1 MPHGFQPGD
10 QEGHL
15 LPRVAAIGAVTVGL
29 IAVAGWYGHA
39 TLFSAVMPSTVMSM
53 KFNPAVCF
61 ILCGAALFLVTVGRV
76 RVAAAL
82 GLVVAIFMG
91 LTAVEHLC
99 QYDFHLDGILFD
111 SYARQADPFP
121 NRASPLTA
129 GCFVLIGLALSLTG
143 ICLHQKTRLT
153 AIGMIGCSVGLI
165 GAVAIFG
172 YAFGIQNATG
182 WGAYTRMSLYTAA
195 TFVLFSLGLLRWSYT
210 EARKIGFNFLR
221 WLPVTAS
228 VTLML
233 MTALLSAVSFQQLK
247 VSTDWRRHTY
257 EVLDSVQ
264 VFTAN
269 LLDTQRGMRGDVLGS
284 QPEVL
289 QTFHRGMAAAPRS
302 LARLT
307 ELTADNPGQHA
318 RAKTVADD
326 FQKLADYCNQLVATR
341 TSQGLDP
348 AIQLEA
354 SGRGFAALNQTLAD
368 LQALNDEEHRLL
380 AQRSAVA
387 DADFNNTS
395 RLLTVGSVLAAAL
408 LVLANL
414 MASHEVRLR
423 RRSEERLREAM
434 VQQKELT
441 RLAQAAERAK
451 SEFLAVMSHEIRTPM
466 NGVIGMTSILADS
479 KLTEMQADCVN
490 TIQTSGESLL
500 AVINDILDFS
510 KIESGKMTLEAN
522 PFDVQKCVEEALDI
536 FGTQLRQKGLEGVF
550 LIAPDVPHDLVG
562 DPMRLRQILVNLI
575 GNAIKFTEKG
585 EIIVNVD
592 VQERDDRGCRLVFS
606 VTDTGIGI
614 APEGLQKLFR
624 AFQQVDA
631 STTRKY
637 GGTGL
642 GLAISKKLSE
652 MMGGRMWA
660 ESVPDR
666 GSTFFFTAVFG
677 AAPVSAQPT
686 KLARATGS
694 IKTLHVLIVDD
705 NATNRRML
713 EMQLR
718 SWRMLAE
725 AASSGE
731 EALRMLAAKSYDI
744 TLLDLQMPDMDGVT
758 LARKIRETS
767 AMPLLLLSSSG
778 EVLTGE
784 EAELFQ
790 GQLLKPLKH
799 SLLFAAL
806 MRLTGNIRAEAAPVA
821 AKHFDRGLAASH
833 PLRILIAEDNPINQ
847 KVGLKMLG
855 QLGYTADVAVN
866 GRKALELTTQGP
878 YDLILMD
885 VQMPEMDGLESSRR
899 IREALG
905 TACPVIVALT
915 AEALEGDRERFL
927 AAGFDGYLSKPLQA
941 RLLQELLRSV
951 SPKAAGVVSEVA
963 S

>member
-1 MPHGFQPGD
+1 M
-10 QEGHL
+10 
-15 LPRVAAIGAVTVGL
+15 
-29 IAVAGWYGHA
+29 
-39 TLFSAVMPSTVMSM
+39 
-53 KFNPAVCF
+53 
-61 ILCGAALFLVTVGRV
+61 ALDYT
-76 RVAAAL
+76 
-82 GLVVAIFMG
+82 
-91 LTAVEHLC
+91 E
-99 QYDFHLDGILFD
+99 LDG
-111 SYARQADPFP
+111 R
-121 NRASPLTA
+121 
-129 GCFVLIGLALSLTG
+129 LI
-143 ICLHQKTRLT
+143 
-153 AIGMIGCSVGLI
+153 
-165 GAVAIFG
+165 
-172 YAFGIQNATG
+172 Y
-182 WGAYTRMSLYTAA
+182 
-195 TFVLFSLGLLRWSYT
+195 
-210 EARKIGFNFLR
+210 
-221 WLPVTAS
+221 
-228 VTLML
+228 
-233 MTALLSAVSFQQLK
+233 
-247 VSTDWRRHTY
+247 
-257 EVLDSVQ
+257 
-264 VFTAN
+264 
-269 LLDTQRGMRGDVLGS
+269 
-284 QPEVL
+284 
-289 QTFHRGMAAAPRS
+289 
-302 LARLT
+302 
-307 ELTADNPGQHA
+307 
-318 RAKTVADD
+318 
-326 FQKLADYCNQLVATR
+326 
-341 TSQGLDP
+341 
-348 AIQLEA
+348 
-354 SGRGFAALNQTLAD
+354 TLAGRD
-368 LQALNDEEHRLL
+368 ITDRRQNENRLNEAKE
-380 AQRSAVA
+380 
-387 DADFNNTS
+387 
-395 RLLTVGSVLAAAL
+395 
-408 LVLANL
+408 
-414 MASHEVRLR
+414 MAE
-423 RRSEERLREAM
+423 
-434 VQQKELT
+434 T
-441 RLAQAAERAK
+441 GNRAK
-451 SEFLAVMSHEIRTPM
+451 SEFLANMSHEIRTPL
-466 NGVIGMTSILADS
+466 NGVIGMTGL
-479 KLTEMQADCVN
+479 LMETELSALQHDYVE
-490 TIQTSGESLL
+490 TIRASGESLI
-500 AVINDILDFS
+500 AIINDILDFS
-510 KIESGKMTLEAN
+510 KIEAGHFTLSEV
-522 PFDVQKCVEEALDI
+522 PFDLRACVESALDV
-536 FGTQLRQKGLEGVF
+536 L
-550 LIAPDVPHDLVG
+550 APRAMEKRLDILHLVAEDVPGFVLG
-562 DPMRLRQILVNLI
+562 DEQRLRQVLINLV
-575 GNAIKFTEKG
+575 GNAVKFTSEGEVFLEITGRVVPPEERAPHEGPDPFWELTFQVHDSGMGIPHEKM
-585 EIIVNVD
+585 
-592 VQERDDRGCRLVFS
+592 DRLFKVFS
-606 VTDTGIGI
+606 QI
-614 APEGLQKLFR
+614 E
-624 AFQQVDA
+624 
-631 STTRKY
+631 SSNTRSF